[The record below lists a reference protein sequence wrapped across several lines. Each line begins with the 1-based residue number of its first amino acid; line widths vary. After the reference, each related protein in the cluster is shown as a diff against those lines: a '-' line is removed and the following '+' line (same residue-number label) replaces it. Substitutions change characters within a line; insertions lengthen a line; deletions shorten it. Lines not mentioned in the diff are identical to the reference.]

1 MTAPSRRTTLKGLAM
16 ALGAAALPG
25 CSTPPTAAPPIR
37 RGDTA
42 GAIAQL
48 NTWVQKQMREHKK
61 ANLSVAVLD
70 GHQVAWAAGF
80 GMADPG
86 RQVAAT
92 ERTRYRAGSISKV
105 FTAMAAMQLAEQG
118 RLDLDAPLADVLPG
132 FGIRSRFAGTQA
144 VTPRLILQHRSGLP
158 SDRAQGMWSDSPEGF
173 SQLVEALLDEHL
185 AFPPGQTYAYSNVG
199 FTLLGA
205 AIERIAGE
213 SFARWM
219 QTQLLEPLDM
229 RDSAFEFAPP
239 SGALAAVALDTKG
252 QVEHEPGLR
261 DMPAGGLN
269 TTVIDLLQL
278 ARLWFNRGS
287 LDGRDVLRPSSIAA
301 MQTPRQP
308 PALTDAAT
316 MGLGWHLLDEELDGV
331 GPLLWHAGGTPHHHA
346 QLMLLPQLGLAVAV
360 MSSAVSAGELAHD
373 TALKALA
380 LMATARTGVDPVR
393 ALRQGTDPAHP
404 PAGLADHA
412 GHYDTPLGVVR
423 IASQGARAEVHM
435 AGQRLR
441 LARRPDGYLQLQYR
455 VLGLFPV
462 SLGKVGEVAFT
473 RHDEPGGQ
481 AWLLV
486 RRKGRFAL
494 IGTRLEPVPIPP
506 AWHQRLG
513 TYRYTGDDPFLAQQF
528 KAVRL
533 IEDAGLLLAEVE
545 AGPESTCLALAP
557 VDDGQA
563 VVRGLGRGRGDTVHA
578 RQESADTVLYTSGMR
593 FVRQV
598 GV

>member
-25 CSTPPTAAPPIR
+25 CSTPPTATPPIR

-42 GAIAQL
+42 SAIAQL
-48 NTWVQKQMREHKK
+48 NTWVQEQMREHKK

-105 FTAMAAMQLAEQG
+105 FTAMAAMQLAEHG
-118 RLDLDAPLADVLPG
+118 RLDLDAPLSDALPG
-132 FGIRSRFAGTQA
+132 FRMRSRFAGAQP

-158 SDRAQGMWSDSPEGF
+158 SDRAQGMWSDTPEGF
-173 SQLVEALLDEHL
+173 SQLVEALREEHL
-185 AFPPGQTYAYSNVG
+185 VFPPGQTYAYSNVG

-205 AIERIAGE
+205 AIERVTGQPF
-213 SFARWM
+213 SSWM
-219 QTQLLEPLDM
+219 QAQLLAPMGM
-229 RDSAFEFAPP
+229 RNSAFELAPP
-239 SGALAAVALDTKG
+239 AGDMAALALDAKG

-269 TTVIDLLQL
+269 TTVIDMLQL
-278 ARLWFNRGS
+278 ARLWFNRGN
-287 LDGRDVLRPSSIAA
+287 LDGRDVLRPSSLAA
-301 MQTPRQP
+301 MQTPGQP
-308 PALTDAAT
+308 PALTDIAT
-316 MGLGWHLLDEELDGV
+316 VGLGWHLLDEELDGV
-331 GPLLWHAGGTPHHHA
+331 GPVLWHAGGTPHHHA
-346 QLMLLPQLGLAVAV
+346 QLMLLPQLRLAVAV
-360 MSSAVSAGELAHD
+360 MTSAVTAGELAND

-380 LMATARTGVDPVR
+380 LMATARTGVNPVR
-393 ALRQGTDPAHP
+393 PLRQGADPAHP
-404 PAGLADHA
+404 PAALPNHT

-423 IASQGARAEVHM
+423 IASQGEKAEVSV
-435 AGQRLR
+435 AGKRLR

-462 SLGKVGEVAFT
+462 NLGKLGEVAFT
-473 RHDEPGGQ
+473 PHAAPDGQ

-506 AWHQRLG
+506 AWRQRLG

-545 AGPESTCLALAP
+545 AGPESTRLALAP

-563 VVRGLGRGRGDTVHA
+563 IVRGLGRGRGDTVHA
-578 RQESADTVLYTSGMR
+578 RQEGADTVLYTSGMR

-598 GV
+598 VA